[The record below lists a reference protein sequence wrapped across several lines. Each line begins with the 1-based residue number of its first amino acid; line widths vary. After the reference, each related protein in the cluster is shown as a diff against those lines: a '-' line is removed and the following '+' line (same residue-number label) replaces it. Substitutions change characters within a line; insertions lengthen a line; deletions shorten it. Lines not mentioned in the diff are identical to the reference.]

1 VTTERSEQGE
11 EQMRRELR
19 AHGQEHVLRRLDELD
34 GESRQRLLRQ
44 LAGLDFARLD
54 RFKLLIN
61 TPPTDVSFA
70 DVSAAPIERLPLN
83 EVQQEA
89 ERRIARIGRQA
100 LEADRVAVVTVA
112 GGQGTRLRYDH
123 PKGMYPITPI
133 LEKSLFRH
141 FAEQI
146 LAGRRRHGCSLPW
159 FVMTS
164 PTNDAETR
172 AFFRRSGFFDLGEG
186 SVHFFVQRVNP
197 IVDRDG
203 RLLMADRDR
212 LLVGPDGHGGT
223 FSALAEAGM
232 LDVLREGGWDL
243 VSYFQVDNPLVT
255 VVDPR
260 FIGHHL
266 NRGAD
271 FSCKVV
277 PKRDPEEGL
286 GLAVMKGDRPA
297 VIEYVDVP
305 PEVAAAR
312 LPSGKLRLRY
322 GSIAI
327 HVIDVPFAER
337 VAAQAE
343 GLPWHVARK
352 RYEILNERGEVAL
365 APPDSCYKFERFVF
379 DALRFADECAFV
391 EVRRD
396 TEFAPV
402 KNAEGQ
408 DSPATARQLMQ
419 RRWLQWLQEAGARV
433 SLPNDLSG
441 PVVEISPLYAADA
454 EQLKDRIEPGSEPS
468 FPLVLEP

>member
-1 VTTERSEQGE
+1 MTGDLEARAEAFRGK
-11 EQMRRELR
+11 LR
-19 AHGQEHVLRRLDELD
+19 QHDQEHVLRWLGELDEEG
-34 GESRQRLLRQ
+34 GERLLGQ
-44 LAGLDFARLD
+44 LAGLDLGRLE
-54 RFKLLIN
+54 RFRRLLG

-70 DVSAAPIERLPLN
+70 DVSPAPVERLPLN
-83 EVQQEA
+83 EAQQEA
-89 ERRIARIGRQA
+89 ERRVERIGREA
-100 LEADRVAVVTVA
+100 LEDDRVAVLTVA

-133 LEKSLFRH
+133 LGKSLFRY

-146 LAGRRRHGCSLPW
+146 LAGRRRYGCALPW

-172 AFFRRSGFFDLGEG
+172 HFFRASDHFSLGAET
-186 SVHFFVQRVNP
+186 VHFFVQRVNP
-197 IVDRDG
+197 ILDGGG
-203 RLLMADRDR
+203 RLLLAEKDG

-223 FSALAEAGM
+223 FEALAEAGM
-232 LDVLREGGWDL
+232 LEVMRRGRWDL
-243 VSYFQVDNPLVT
+243 ISYFQVDNPLVT
-255 VVDPR
+255 VLDPR

-277 PKRDPEEGL
+277 PKREPEEGL

-305 PEVAAAR
+305 ERVAAAR

-327 HVIDVPFAER
+327 HIIDVPFAER
-337 VAAQAE
+337 VAQQAE

-352 RYEILNERGEVAL
+352 GYEVINADGKKVL
-365 APPDSCYKFERFVF
+365 APPQSCYKFERFIF
-379 DALRFADECAFV
+379 DSLMFADECAFV
-391 EVRRD
+391 EVRRNS
-396 TEFAPV
+396 EFAPV

-408 DSPATARQLMQ
+408 DSPETARSLMQ
-419 RRWLQWLQEAGARV
+419 RCWLEWLQEAGAR
-433 SLPNDLSG
+433 LEIPRDLTG
-441 PVVEISPLYAADA
+441 PVVEISPLYASDV
-454 EQLKDRIEPGSEPS
+454 EELKERIEPGWEPE